1 MSDEAT
7 SYAIYN
13 LKTGRLAARISPEGV
28 LQSEG
33 DPEAVAR
40 LQALMQRD
48 IVISEHQIT
57 FDPHDADE
65 EYDPY
70 PEAKLC
76 YKELRSAA
84 SPMLSPPLRCSLY
97 AMASVS
103 MGGSRS
109 PLEVKCFA

>member
-1 MSDEAT
+1 MV
-7 SYAIYN
+7 
-13 LKTGRLAARISPEGV
+13 PC
-28 LQSEG
+28 
-33 DPEAVAR
+33 
-40 LQALMQRD
+40 D

-70 PEAKLC
+70 PEVKLC

-109 PLEVKCFA
+109 PLEVKCFAAPQFILQGRKDARHVGEKLGRPSIL

>member
-1 MSDEAT
+1 MVPS
-7 SYAIYN
+7 
-13 LKTGRLAARISPEGV
+13 
-28 LQSEG
+28 
-33 DPEAVAR
+33 
-40 LQALMQRD
+40 
-48 IVISEHQIT
+48 

-70 PEAKLC
+70 PEEKLC

-109 PLEVKCFA
+109 PLEVKCFAAPQFILQGRKDARHVGEKLGRPSIL